1 MMVLTHMNFDRGM
14 YDFLVHRQPLAH
26 RVRREGGIVGDQ
38 RRGQRIATFAYA
50 PDVAIGDAEM
60 RRVVRPLQHCANFID
75 QP

>member
-1 MMVLTHMNFDRGM
+1 MVVLAYVNFERRM
-14 YDFLVHRQPLAH
+14 HDFLMHQQLLAH
-26 RVRREGGIVGDQ
+26 RVRREGGVVGDQ

-50 PDVAIGDAEM
+50 PDVEIGDAGM